1 MNTREV
7 LRSSRLPDPK
17 KGWSYTEVAI
27 ILSNFCQPKRFIVYC
42 QLCSNVCITAQTKL
56 LSVGQHCETNPNSLW
71 NLPGEIFHPLL
82 RINYTRKNN
91 AEQWLNVTR
100 TYPKWKSGDSLFCP
114 YNENQTTLI
123 CTPLTFTVQTKQW
136 LHQQTQNIS
145 GPWIEWWVLFFYK
158 LSLKRYILPKRRYF
172 KQCMITKPLTV

>member
-1 MNTREV
+1 MVNRAEKTNEWTFRLSSWEV
-7 LRSSRLPDPK
+7 LWSSRLPVPK
-17 KGWSYTEVAI
+17 KWWSYTEVAI
-27 ILSNFCQPKRFIVYC
+27 TLSNFCQPKSSIVYC

-114 YNENQTTLI
+114 YNENQTTLV
-123 CTPLTFTVQTKQW
+123 CTTDFHCTDKTMTTSTNTK
-136 LHQQTQNIS
+136 
-145 GPWIEWWVLFFYK
+145 
-158 LSLKRYILPKRRYF
+158 YF
-172 KQCMITKPLTV
+172 WSMNRKV